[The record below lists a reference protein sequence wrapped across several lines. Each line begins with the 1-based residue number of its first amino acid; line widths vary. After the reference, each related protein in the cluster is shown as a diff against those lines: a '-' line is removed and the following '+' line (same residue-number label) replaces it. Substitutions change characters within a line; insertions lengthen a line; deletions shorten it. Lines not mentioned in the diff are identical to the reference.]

1 MSPTS
6 ARVRP
11 TSKEVSVAQFPFLQ
25 LGLHDGLA
33 VVDEE
38 HAVARGVAL
47 DDHVSLQEDLVVQFE
62 EESVDEILISV
73 LEQRD
78 LSQHAAAHYGQDLL
92 NVKKKKRNITFFSA
106 TSNIAVYHF
115 NM

>member
-1 MSPTS
+1 MISS
-6 ARVRP
+6 RVRVRP
-11 TSKEVSVAQFPFLQ
+11 TSKEVSVAQFPFLR

-62 EESVDEILISV
+62 EENVDEIFISV
-73 LEQRD
+73 LEQRH
-78 LSQHAAAHYGQDLL
+78 LSQQAAAHHGQDLL
-92 NVKKKKRNITFFSA
+92 NVKKKKKRDVFSA
-106 TSNIAVYHF
+106 TSNK
-115 NM
+115 M